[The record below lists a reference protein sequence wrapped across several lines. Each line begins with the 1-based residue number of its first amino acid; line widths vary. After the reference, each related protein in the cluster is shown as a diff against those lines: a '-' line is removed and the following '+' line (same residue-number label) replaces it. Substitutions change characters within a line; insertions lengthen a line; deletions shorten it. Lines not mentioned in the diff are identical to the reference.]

1 MDSVG
6 PATFPR
12 SLLKA
17 ARSVSFSVA
26 DITRGIAHYSRRLI
40 VLTPHRGSVASAF
53 ATPLLRPP
61 PLFLSGSFFF
71 FFSMPRNLISSALGK
86 NVLSSALSSCYNLL
100 FYFLSLYL
108 LSLYFYILRLFVL
121 RYKIQKIS
129 IFNFQFRHVLF
140 DCLVRNIHLFIIF
153 NSKCVLLVISR
164 LG

>member
-71 FFSMPRNLISSALGK
+71 FFRCRGI
-86 NVLSSALSSCYNLL
+86 L
-100 FYFLSLYL
+100 F
-108 LSLYFYILRLFVL
+108 
-121 RYKIQKIS
+121 Q
-129 IFNFQFRHVLF
+129 
-140 DCLVRNIHLFIIF
+140 
-153 NSKCVLLVISR
+153 VLLEKMFYHLLYHRAIICYFIFYLSTFCLYIFIFYGCLFCDTRFRKYQFLIFSFVTCCLTGSYETFIYLSF
-164 LG
+164 LIQNVYCS

>member
-61 PLFLSGSFFF
+61 PLLLSVSS
-71 FFSMPRNLISSALGK
+71 FFSMPRNLISNALEK
-86 NVLSSALSSCYNLL
+86 NVLSSCYNLL

-108 LSLYFYILRLFVL
+108 LSLYLYILWLFIL
-121 RYKIQKIS
+121 RYEIEKIS
-129 IFNFQFRHVLF
+129 ILNV
-140 DCLVRNIHLFIIF
+140 
-153 NSKCVLLVISR
+153 
-164 LG
+164 

>member
-61 PLFLSGSFFF
+61 PLLLSVSS
-71 FFSMPRNLISSALGK
+71 FFSMPRNLISNALEK

-108 LSLYFYILRLFVL
+108 LSLYLYILWLFIL
-121 RYKIQKIS
+121 RYEIEKIS
-129 IFNFQFRHVLF
+129 ILNV
-140 DCLVRNIHLFIIF
+140 
-153 NSKCVLLVISR
+153 
-164 LG
+164 